1 MPEEPHGE
9 QSEQNS
15 LVRRRTK
22 PSGSRT
28 DGFPNTHEGR
38 AMTSTSTRAGQ
49 TNAGNTTSA
58 GSSALRA
65 ASRQLLATAGNQVL
79 KVAVDRAVGRVDQVA
94 DRLDAV
100 AAGGGRARR
109 ATPSRKP
116 AERPDHGGRG
126 LGRPVQVRMGAAF
139 SLVVHQ
145 AARMLQLIR
154 RLVQQLVT
162 ALARLVRRDAAD
174 TQGERETGAAASA
187 PRPPQA
193 PPRSRPR
200 PGTQPS
206 SRRRRAAPEAVGED
220 RQG

>member
-1 MPEEPHGE
+1 
-9 QSEQNS
+9 
-15 LVRRRTK
+15 
-22 PSGSRT
+22 
-28 DGFPNTHEGR
+28 
-38 AMTSTSTRAGQ
+38 MTSTSTRAGQ
-49 TNAGNTTSA
+49 THAGNTTSA

-79 KVAVDRAVGRVDQVA
+79 RAAVDRAVGRVDQAA

-116 AERPDHGGRG
+116 AERPDHGRGRG
-126 LGRPVQVRMGAAF
+126 AGRAVQVRMGAAF

-174 TQGERETGAAASA
+174 TRGERETGAAASA
-187 PRPPQA
+187 PRSPQA

-200 PGTQPS
+200 PATQPS
-206 SRRRRAAPEAVGED
+206 SRRRHAAPGAVGED